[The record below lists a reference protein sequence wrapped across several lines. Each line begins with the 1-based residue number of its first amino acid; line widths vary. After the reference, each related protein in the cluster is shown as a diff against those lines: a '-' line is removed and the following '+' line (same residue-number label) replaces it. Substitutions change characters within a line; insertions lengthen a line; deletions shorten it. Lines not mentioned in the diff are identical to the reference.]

1 MAIIELVQE
10 KTVTAEAEAARKT
23 KFAKDEKSAATTPAD
38 ETSEEVPAT
47 ATDVEVEESTSDD
60 EHPYGA
66 GSHAALEDG
75 SEPEGFPIKGNA
87 NSMLYHQP
95 GTSHYDQTKAEVWF
109 ATAEDAEEAGFSA
122 PASQSEDES

>member
-23 KFAKDEKSAATTPAD
+23 KFAKDEKPAD
-38 ETSEEVPAT
+38 TAADTRAEEVPA
-47 ATDVEVEESTSDD
+47 ADTDVEVEESASDD

-75 SEPEGFPIKGNA
+75 SQPEGFPVKGNA
-87 NSMLYHQP
+87 NSMLYHEP

-109 ATAEDAEEAGFSA
+109 ATAEDAEKAGFSA
-122 PASQSEDES
+122 PSSQTEDES